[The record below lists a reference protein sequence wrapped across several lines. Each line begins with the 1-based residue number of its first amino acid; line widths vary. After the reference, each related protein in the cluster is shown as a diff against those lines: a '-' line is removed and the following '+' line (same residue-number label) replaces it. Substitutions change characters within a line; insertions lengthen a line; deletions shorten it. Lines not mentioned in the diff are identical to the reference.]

1 MAKISSAS
9 IRLVQKLNR
18 RNKAGE
24 YPIYIVVCFSG
35 RVEVSTGISCL
46 ERYWDKKRE
55 MIKSSCPNAPV
66 LNKMLSDIKQRV
78 IDKKNAFEVDGRR
91 YTPSM
96 LLENCKVEL
105 SVTPDASFWALCER
119 LIAERR
125 LRNGTYRGY
134 LYTYRK
140 LCEFLNRRNFI
151 IDELT
156 LATVKDFAAWMERT
170 GIKINTI
177 KRLLACIAATWNY
190 AISKGIADAS
200 GYPFREFKYTTK
212 YKEIHRDYFLTE
224 SHMKRL
230 KDYLLNK
237 CIEINGETFKYKEG
251 MFDRLHSRHTPEWGI
266 LWFLICYKIGG
277 AAPIDIALLKT
288 SNFKR
293 EYVNGQDYW
302 KISFRRKKTDR
313 DVIYMVKRDIFSIIA
328 IDHFLGLAKE
338 YVYPVINYHTDITD
352 KELCSQSHHIAK
364 KANVAVREAFRAIN
378 EEIVRD
384 NLMNGQNEPTV
395 EADRVVMYSARHSRA
410 SNYLYSPG
418 ATVSGLA
425 QMMGRSANTI
435 ATYVHFLTSNKDIA
449 TFDDNCVI

>member
-35 RVEVSTGISCL
+35 RVEVSTGVSCL

-55 MIKSSCPNAPV
+55 MIKASCPNSPV

-78 IDKKNAFEVDGRR
+78 IDKKNAFEVEGKR
-91 YTPSM
+91 YTPTM

-105 SVTPDASFWALCER
+105 SVVPDVSFWSLCKR
-119 LIAERR
+119 IINERR
-125 LRNGTYRGY
+125 LKNGTIRSYD
-134 LYTYRK
+134 YTYKK
-140 LCEFLNRRNFI
+140 LCEFLGRKNFI

-156 LATVKDFAAWMERT
+156 LAIVKDFAYWLERS

-177 KRLLACIAATWNY
+177 KRVLACIAAAWNY
-190 AISKGIADAS
+190 AISRNLVDAS

-212 YKEIHRDYFLTE
+212 YKEVPRDYFLTE
-224 SHMKRL
+224 SHIKRL

-237 CIEINGETFKYKEG
+237 CVEINGETFKYREG
-251 MFDRLHSRHTPEWGI
+251 MFDRLHTRYTPEWGV
-266 LWFLICYKIGG
+266 LWFLICYKLGG
-277 AAPIDIALLKT
+277 AAPIDVALLKP
-288 SNFKR
+288 SNFQK
-293 EYVNGQDYW
+293 EFVDGQDYW
-302 KISFRRKKTDR
+302 KVSFKRRKTDR
-313 DVIYMVKRDIFSIIA
+313 SVTYLVKRDIFSLIA
-328 IDHFLGLAKE
+328 FDHFLGLAKH
-338 YVYPVINYHTDITD
+338 YVYPVINYHEGITE
-352 KELCSQSHHIAK
+352 KEEASHSHHIAK
-364 KANVAVREAFRAIN
+364 KANEAVREAFRVIN
-378 EEIVRD
+378 QDIARD
-384 NLMNGQNEPTV
+384 NVKYNLEEPVV
-395 EADRVVMYSARHSRA
+395 EVDRVVLYSARHSRA

-435 ATYVHFLTSNKDIA
+435 ATYIHFLTSNKDIA